1 MSRPQIL
8 VHRSDPEI
16 DFEIE
21 QILAE
26 LSGVVPVFHF
36 RDELKDTIN
45 SAAAFQP
52 SLLLVQL
59 DEDLENA
66 KTTIEECIAV
76 APDITVVGICQMEG
90 VSGGGSTMMLN
101 ALQIGVEDF
110 VRRPVSNSDLRE
122 LLNRRLDNRRE
133 KKATHGTLVSFISNK
148 GGVGKST
155 CAVNAA
161 VELAQRHPERVLLV
175 DGSLQMGV
183 CAAHLNLEPHAT
195 IADAWNQRE
204 RLDFQ
209 LFQELTTVHQSGLHL
224 MAAPE
229 SAVEAA
235 EIDDEFIARILLL
248 ARRTYDYVIIDTF
261 PLFDRTI
268 MAILD
273 LSDSAYIV
281 AENVV
286 PTLKTVRGFFQL
298 LQDVGFDEQRWSLI
312 LNRFS
317 SYAGSPGVAEVERF
331 VGQTVDYVIPWD
343 KKFVLAANVGQ
354 PLLTSKFRWN
364 KSFKALSQIVDSI
377 ENDSVRRGSAD
388 YLAGYQPHAD
398 LKKDNEFRSELD
410 STNDREGV

>member
-8 VHRSDPEI
+8 VFRTDLDI
-16 DFEIE
+16 DFEFE

-26 LSGVVPVFHF
+26 MTGVIPVFHY
-36 RDELKDTIN
+36 RDELKETID

-52 SLLLVQL
+52 SLLVIQL
-59 DEDLENA
+59 EEDLETA
-66 KTTIEECIAV
+66 KTIIEESIAD
-76 APDITVVGICQMEG
+76 APDRTVVGTSQMEG
-90 VSGGGSTMMLN
+90 VTGGGTSMMLN

-110 VRRPVSNSDLRE
+110 IRRPVSSSDLRD
-122 LLNRRLDNRRE
+122 LFSRRLENRRE

-161 VELAQRHPERVLLV
+161 LELAQRNPEKVLLV

-195 IADAWNQRE
+195 ITDAWNQRDRLDE
-204 RLDFQ
+204 RLFR
-209 LFQELTTVHQSGLHL
+209 ELTTVHQSGLHL

-235 EIDDEFIARILLL
+235 GIDDEFVARILLL
-248 ARRTYDYVIIDTF
+248 ARRTYDYVVIDTF

-273 LSDSAYIV
+273 LSDSAYII

-286 PTLKTVRGFFQL
+286 PTLKTIRGFFQL
-298 LQDVGFDEQRWSLI
+298 LEDVGFVEEKRRLVI
-312 LNRFS
+312 NRFS
-317 SYAGSPGVAEVERF
+317 TYAGSPTLKEVEQC
-331 VGQTVDYVIPWD
+331 VGQTVDHIIPWD
-343 KKFVLAANVGQ
+343 KKFVLAANVGE
-354 PLLTSKFRWN
+354 PLLGGKVRWN
-364 KSFKALSQIVDSI
+364 KAFNRLTEIVDSI
-377 ENDSVRRGSAD
+377 EQDALNRKSVGFNSN
-388 YLAGYQPHAD
+388 YVTELEAGIAGEMS
-398 LKKDNEFRSELD
+398 LE
-410 STNDREGV
+410 NDREVV